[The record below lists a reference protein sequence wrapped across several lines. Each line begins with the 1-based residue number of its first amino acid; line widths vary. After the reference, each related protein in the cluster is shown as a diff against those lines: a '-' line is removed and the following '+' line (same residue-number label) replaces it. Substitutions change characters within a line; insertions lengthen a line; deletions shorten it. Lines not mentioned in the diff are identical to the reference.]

1 MSNTSRSQPENVILK
16 CYNFKEKTFFE
27 ILLCFVFT
35 VSVSLY
41 TFNLFPFFF
50 CYADLNPIPRL
61 LLANVNN
68 ILVMDVDST
77 HNVHNVVTGT
87 SPLAVTFLQVAQD
100 ERVFWVDYNSQLWEN
115 SNNGRKKVCNTG
127 GTCSSN
133 SSYLTGYVYGP
144 N

>member
-27 ILLCFVFT
+27 ILL
-35 VSVSLY
+35 
-41 TFNLFPFFF
+41 